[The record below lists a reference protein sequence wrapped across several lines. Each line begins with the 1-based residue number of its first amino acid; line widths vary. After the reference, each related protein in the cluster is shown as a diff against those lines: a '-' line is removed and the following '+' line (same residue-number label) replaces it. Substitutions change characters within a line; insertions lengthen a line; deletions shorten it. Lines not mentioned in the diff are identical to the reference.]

1 MGFRISL
8 NLWSISYNLFGGFI
22 RRWLKYFSDLGESIL
37 KARIKRSLEVYV
49 SFLVLMTL
57 ISFIVSFIAGFI
69 YMSYAIKFP
78 SYLSILI
85 ALGIALLSSA
95 TTFAGIYMY
104 PSLKASAFASRIDAD
119 LPYAIAHMNVM
130 ASAGATP
137 EDIFRSVASVP
148 GDAVGEFM
156 TDMIRDIDLLGMD
169 LVTAIRRARDRAPSK
184 TLESF
189 LSEMEAIITSGGNLP
204 DFLSSYGREIL
215 GTKAIEAKEFSETLG
230 TLAEVFIIMMV
241 VFPLLMIVMLSI
253 MSLVGGTIMGM
264 SLSMLMWLITY
275 VLVPMLGIMFLVM
288 LDQVIPR
295 GE

>member
-8 NLWSISYNLFGGFI
+8 NLWSISYNLLGGI
-22 RRWLKYFSDLGESIL
+22 VKKWIKYFTDLGESLL

-49 SFLVLMTL
+49 SFLTLMSITA
-57 ISFIVSFIAGFI
+57 FIVSFSGGFI
-69 YMSYAIKFP
+69 YTYYILRYPIS
-78 SYLSILI
+78 LSLLI
-85 ALGIALLSSA
+85 TLGIAVLSSA
-95 TTFAGIYMY
+95 AMFASIYMY
-104 PSLKASAFASRIDAD
+104 PSLKAGAFASRIDED

-137 EDIFRSVASVP
+137 EDIFRSVASIP

-156 TDMIRDIDLLGMD
+156 KDIVRDIDLLGLD

-189 LSEMEAIITSGGNLP
+189 LGEMEAIITSGGDLP

-215 GTKAIEAKEFSETLG
+215 STKAIEAKEFSETLG

-275 VLVPMLGIMFLVM
+275 IMVPILGIIFLIM

-295 GE
+295 GG